1 MKPPVLQVTDLHKS
15 FPTGFWT
22 APKEILKGVRFSLP
36 EGSLTAFLGA
46 NGSGKTTTFKCLF
59 NLIKRD
65 RGEIKVFGKTRLD
78 PETKS
83 AMGFL
88 PERPRFCED
97 LTAEE
102 LLIFFGQ
109 LSRPDRSRKIK
120 ERVTGL
126 LREFDMYEFRR
137 EKLRTFS
144 KGMIQKMGIIQALVS
159 EPALLVLDEPFAGL
173 DPESRGTVMGWIE
186 KIHRQKGVTVCFS
199 SHIFQ
204 DVERLCHRLL
214 VINEGKIVFEGAL
227 SDFARQTKG
236 GRNIL
241 FLQNGVKKSLLV
253 SDLNQC
259 QQEIQR
265 LQKQGCVI
273 LSVNLQLKNPA
284 GVYEKLSEKEE
295 EQCSG

>member
-15 FPTGFWT
+15 FPTGFFSP
-22 APKEILKGVRFSLP
+22 PKEILKGVRFSLP
-36 EGSLTAFLGA
+36 KGSLTAFLGA

-65 RGEIKVFGKTRLD
+65 RGEIKVFGKTHLD

-102 LLIFFGQ
+102 LLVFFGQ
-109 LSRPDRSRKIK
+109 LSSPSGARKIK
-120 ERVTGL
+120 ERVKDL
-126 LREFDMYEFRR
+126 LREFDMFEFRR

-144 KGMIQKMGIIQALVS
+144 KGMIQKVGIIQALVS
-159 EPALLVLDEPFAGL
+159 EPALLILDEPFAGL
-173 DPESRGTVMGWIE
+173 DPESRGTVMDWIE

-204 DVERLCHRLL
+204 DVERLCNRLL
-214 VINEGKIVFEGAL
+214 VISDGKIVFEGAI
-227 SDFARQTKG
+227 SDFARRIQG

-253 SDLNQC
+253 SNLSEC
-259 QQEIQR
+259 QKEIQR
-265 LQKQGCVI
+265 LQKQDCVI
-273 LSVNLQLKNPA
+273 LSVNLQLKNPSD
-284 GVYEKLSEKEE
+284 VYEKLSEKGGG
-295 EQCSG
+295 CSG